1 MASNVVVIDSSARR
15 ATIKTT
21 PGKYMNEVLQEACRK
36 LGYNADNFGLKYKN
50 RTVDLSQPFRLSGL
64 VSGAKLELVQLSK
77 STGVVSVALQLP
89 QIEAQA
95 VPVPNGRLTDK
106 FPSNTTLWMLLRK
119 FEAGIAGTPISMTRN
134 FTQRSVPSGSSGA
147 GRLFYEQPILR
158 VMDREVSTF
167 TDLQKSLAQLG
178 HNSGSVLIRLD
189 FRPTQQPLEDAVQE
203 IQAYFD
209 SIEDDTSNVSAVP
222 PQVAE
227 ATPATVQASAGD
239 GAQDDR
245 PPDAAMSGTA
255 ASDEPTTAQTDGSD
269 PANPTPPPTAEP
281 EPALT
286 TRPVSIYK
294 PPTGTIPTTALT
306 QDNESDFTPTVE
318 HAQAH
323 QKMLNEAG
331 RNRRLKTD
339 AELATQAREEAETLA
354 AIKEVE
360 IKIRYPDQSYSV
372 SKYGQA
378 DTGGT
383 VYSTVRNEYLDQQFR
398 NEPFTLGIPGAGA
411 AGAGRKNIMIIPD
424 NDKRLIQDL
433 KLRGREMLQFS
444 WAEHGVS
451 AEARA
456 AKSVLRAEL
465 RATAQDLKAPEVPK
479 IDAPEEKGVKVNV
492 GKDDKEDKADSGGG
506 AQKKMPKWL
515 KFGKK

>member
-21 PGKYMNEVLQEACRK
+21 PSKYMNEVLQEACRK
-36 LGYNADNFGLKYKN
+36 LGYNADNFGLKHKN
-50 RTVDLSQPFRLSGL
+50 RTVDLSQAFRLSGL

-89 QIEAQA
+89 ETEAQA
-95 VPVPNGRLTDK
+95 VPTPNGRLTDK

-134 FTQRSVPSGSSGA
+134 FTQRSVPSGTSGA
-147 GRLFYEQPILR
+147 GRLLYEQPVLR
-158 VMDREVSTF
+158 VMDREVSSF
-167 TDLQKSLAQLG
+167 TDLQKTLAQFG
-178 HNSGSVLIRLD
+178 HNSGSVLIRLT
-189 FRPTQQPLEDAVQE
+189 FRPTQQPLEDAIQE

-209 SIEDDTSNVSAVP
+209 SIEEGEGDVSARP
-222 PQVAE
+222 TPAAE
-227 ATPATVQASAGD
+227 STPATAQANAGD
-239 GAQDDR
+239 GVQDDR
-245 PPDAAMSGTA
+245 PPDTTMTGTETSEIPA
-255 ASDEPTTAQTDGSD
+255 TTASESTD
-269 PANPTPPPTAEP
+269 PADPPPPNDAQP
-281 EPALT
+281 EPSLT

-294 PPTGTIPTTALT
+294 PPTGTVPSSALT

-339 AELATQAREEAETLA
+339 AELAAQAKEEAEILA
-354 AIKEVE
+354 TIKEVE

-378 DTGGT
+378 DIGST
-383 VYSTVRNEYLDQQFR
+383 VYSTVRDEYLDPQFR
-398 NEPFTLGIPGAGA
+398 NEPFTLRIPGAGA

-424 NDKRLIQDL
+424 NNKRLIQDL
-433 KLRGREMLQFS
+433 KLRGREMLQFA
-444 WAEHGVS
+444 WDENAVS

-465 RATAQDLKAPEVPK
+465 RATAQDLKAPEQPK
-479 IDAPEEKGVKVNV
+479 GDVPEEKGIKVNI
-492 GKDDKEDKADSGGG
+492 GKDDKDDEAESSGTGP
-506 AQKKMPKWL
+506 KKMPKWL